1 MRGRPVRR
9 DNASLQHGR
18 TCSVH
23 LAFPTNHRQPRFS
36 FESRDTHLDALQ
48 CGVSATLP
56 YKEISTKIASMRGV
70 TIDPCRGLPALMPEH
85 RRKNRR
91 AIARP

>member
-56 YKEISTKIASMRGV
+56 YKEISTKIASMRDV
-70 TIDPCRGLPALMPEH
+70 TIGPRQGMPNLMP
-85 RRKNRR
+85 
-91 AIARP
+91 ARSCRSRPAVA